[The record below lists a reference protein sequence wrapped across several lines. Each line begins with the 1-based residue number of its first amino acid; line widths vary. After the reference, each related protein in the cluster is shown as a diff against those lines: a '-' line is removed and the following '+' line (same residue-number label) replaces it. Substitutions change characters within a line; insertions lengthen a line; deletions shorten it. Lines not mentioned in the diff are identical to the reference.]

1 MPDFDWILELPD
13 GWEPPDEL
21 RTPSMSIE
29 ANLAIRMLSCDYLG
43 HEVRV
48 LLGRFIT
55 EHSLF
60 TLWYLREAKS
70 SRYGLKETL
79 MLGGLP
85 REQTR
90 VVYEAWKRFDEISAM
105 RAENSVIGERRR
117 VARKEL
123 AAALQAGIANL
134 SRVRMANPEQGVQ

>member
-85 REQTR
+85 RRAAKSRPERARRGAAGGYSEPFASKNGKSRTR
-90 VVYEAWKRFDEISAM
+90 G
-105 RAENSVIGERRR
+105 SVNH
-117 VARKEL
+117 
-123 AAALQAGIANL
+123 AGIPNL
-134 SRVRMANPEQGVQ
+134 A